1 MTPPYLL
8 VALAWVAAATIASG
22 TPRTLEASFVGHSAT
37 TKRTLSR
44 CQCHPGSGEVKVV
57 KRSAQFQARA
67 RYLPQNIVTVLET
80 ACVETTTVA
89 VPLESLVFPMPC
101 VCDLCSYTP
110 SSEVCN
116 CLRAPECR
124 ANIAFGRDSSP
135 WVTCGCPTPRSGFIT
150 LTLPGSVQFPV
161 KDGEIELLGHYCS
174 YSTRPYFLR
183 WRLKFKSK
191 VWCPGW
197 TLVYGSASESSSV
210 SNSIQNAII
219 NFIQKAYQ
227 EGVITEEDAKPWLQG
242 TIDRCKDAHVAQV
255 YHTLGATL
263 PSLFTI
269 NWLANLGNAGVAA
282 SSE

>member
-37 TKRTLSR
+37 SAFPEALATHSQPLATTRRENSLDFKDHNLDSREPSELSPVASAI
-44 CQCHPGSGEVKVV
+44 PGSGEVKVV

-124 ANIAFGRDSSP
+124 A
-135 WVTCGCPTPRSGFIT
+135 
-150 LTLPGSVQFPV
+150 
-161 KDGEIELLGHYCS
+161 
-174 YSTRPYFLR
+174 
-183 WRLKFKSK
+183 
-191 VWCPGW
+191 
-197 TLVYGSASESSSV
+197 
-210 SNSIQNAII
+210 
-219 NFIQKAYQ
+219 
-227 EGVITEEDAKPWLQG
+227 
-242 TIDRCKDAHVAQV
+242 
-255 YHTLGATL
+255 
-263 PSLFTI
+263 
-269 NWLANLGNAGVAA
+269 
-282 SSE
+282 